1 MQTFQSGSPPIL
13 SMNLPLANRIF
24 SQGESEQYM
33 VSLKHKG
40 EKALWYN
47 GEVEPNVGTCIYLEV
62 GVEDGRKSDQS
73 VDSSFCSDAELMD
86 FL

>member
-1 MQTFQSGSPPIL
+1 
-13 SMNLPLANRIF
+13 
-24 SQGESEQYM
+24 M

-40 EKALWYN
+40 EKTLWYN

-62 GVEDGRKSDQS
+62 GVEDGRESDQS

>member
-1 MQTFQSGSPPIL
+1 
-13 SMNLPLANRIF
+13 
-24 SQGESEQYM
+24 M

-62 GVEDGRKSDQS
+62 GVEDGRESDQS
-73 VDSSFCSDAELMD
+73 VDSSFCSDAELME